1 MMSIGMKPGM
11 TAPMGNPMMQKPM
24 KEKVS
29 PSMMELNKM
38 LDTIDFSKL
47 PNLDMDKMNLAERN
61 VQKPDISQRLS
72 MFQTLYPGAFKGLF
86 GSI

>member
-24 KEKVS
+24 QEKVS

-38 LDTIDFSKL
+38 LDTID
-47 PNLDMDKMNLAERN
+47 LAN
-61 VQKPDISQRLS
+61 FLI
-72 MFQTLYPGAFKGLF
+72 
-86 GSI
+86 